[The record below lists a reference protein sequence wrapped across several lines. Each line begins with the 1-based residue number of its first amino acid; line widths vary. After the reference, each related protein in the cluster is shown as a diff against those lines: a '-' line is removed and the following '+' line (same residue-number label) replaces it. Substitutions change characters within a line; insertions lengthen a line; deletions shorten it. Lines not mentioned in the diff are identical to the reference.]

1 MFDYKLLIKEYEKK
15 GYAEF
20 KSLYEKKRNNINL
33 LPLEI
38 RTKFNLLLARLA
50 LINNDNATYNDV
62 KNLLDY
68 ENNTCTCK
76 EILQNLEKTYREKYK
91 DTATGEMEFVKLPD
105 TNVEMLSTLVTQK
118 LFKEVME
125 TNPSFFNEQNYP
137 PDEGEVPELR
147 PVENVSFYDAI
158 YFCNK
163 LSSMHGLD
171 PVYSVNGKTD
181 VTCWEYTLCEG
192 LSIKATVNID
202 YEKNGYRVPKTEE
215 WEKAVKKVYNIANSY
230 NDVEQDKFEKYDW
243 NIYNSRSKTHAV
255 KSKNNKLCDFYD
267 ILGNVKEMTGNT
279 TAIKNSEYS
288 GLYEYGGA
296 FDTTISASQLSNY
309 NRLLPSTRKRN
320 LGFRIVRRIK

>member
-20 KSLYEKKRNNINL
+20 KSLYEKKRDNINL
-33 LPLEI
+33 LPLET

-50 LINNDNATYNDV
+50 LINNDNATYNGA

-91 DTATGEMEFVKLPD
+91 DTTTGEMEFVKLPG

-118 LFKEVME
+118 LFKKIMG
-125 TNPSFFNEQNYP
+125 TNPSYFKGKDNP
-137 PDEGEVPELR
+137 PDKGEVQELR
-147 PVENVSFYDAI
+147 PVEKVSFYDAI

-163 LSSMHGLD
+163 LSRLDGLE
-171 PVYSVNGKTD
+171 PVYSVNGETD
-181 VTCWEYTLCEG
+181 ETGWDYTLCEG
-192 LSIKATVNID
+192 LSIKDTVNID
-202 YEKNGYRVPKTEE
+202 NKKNGYRVPKTEE
-215 WEKAVKKVYNIANSY
+215 WEKAVKKVYHTTYEIS
-230 NDVEQDKFEKYDW
+230 KYAFDNFDW
-243 NIYNSRSKTHAV
+243 NIYNSRIKTHAV

-267 ILGNVKEMTGNT
+267 ILGNVKEMTVT
-279 TAIKNSEYS
+279 RDLTAIKNSLYS
-288 GLYEYGGA
+288 GLYESGGA
-296 FDTTISASQLSNY
+296 FDTTISDARLSNY
-309 NRLLPSTRKRN
+309 NRLIPSTIKRN